1 MQFYTKC
8 AVLYEMCILYEI
20 CSPIRNVHS
29 IRNMQFYTK
38 CAVLYEICSSIRNVQ
53 FYTKCAS
60 ICAALKTILCSCK
73 IRIFRII
80 FVQKI
85 NEWNGIHSDLRK
97 YTNNVSRQP
106 GKGKESLIAIPPI
119 TRLFLQFLIVQGI
132 WSFPTL
138 SLP

>member
-1 MQFYTKC
+1 MLGPSRNGVMIYSTRCKGIHNICFC
-8 AVLYEMCILYEI
+8 VVHILP
-20 CSPIRNVHS
+20 CSS
-29 IRNMQFYTK
+29 FCLTY
-38 CAVLYEICSSIRNVQ
+38 SSIRNVQ
-53 FYTKCAS
+53 FYYEMCSSKS
-60 ICAALKTILCSCK
+60 ICAALKTIMCSCK